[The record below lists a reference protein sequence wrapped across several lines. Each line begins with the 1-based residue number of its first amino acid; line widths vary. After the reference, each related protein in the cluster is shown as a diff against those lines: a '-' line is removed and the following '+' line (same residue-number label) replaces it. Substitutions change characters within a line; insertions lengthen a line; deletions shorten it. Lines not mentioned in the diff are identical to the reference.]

1 MRDAPWRTLVRDLT
15 AAGYES
21 PYLDR
26 LRQRVDTSASQ
37 ESLERELV
45 AEMAAAL
52 GRAEDKLNAALL
64 RLELAGRALDA
75 AGDAAERARCADA
88 FDVVREEAC
97 RARWELVI
105 QREAVGIRRNEI
117 VERIY
122 PIPPR
127 ACRAVSGRSPTSAR
141 R

>member
-1 MRDAPWRTLVRDLT
+1 MARDFAWRNLVRQLT
-15 AAGYES
+15 DAGYES

-26 LRQRVDTSASQ
+26 LKARVDPAQAQS
-37 ESLERELV
+37 SLEKEIV

-64 RLELAGRALDA
+64 RLELAGKELDA
-75 AGDAAERARCADA
+75 ARPDERTPSAIVFDARRAEALQ
-88 FDVVREEAC
+88 
-97 RARWELVI
+97 ARWELVI
-105 QREAVGIRRNEI
+105 QRESVGIVRNEVI
-117 VERIY
+117 ERMY

-127 ACRAVSGRSPTSAR
+127 AR

>member
-37 ESLERELV
+37 ESLEREIV

-52 GRAEDKLNAALL
+52 GRAEDKLVAALL

-75 AGDAAERARCADA
+75 ARDPAERTVRADA
-88 FDVVREEAC
+88 YDAVRAEALA
-97 RARWELVI
+97 ARWELVV
-105 QREAVGIRRNEI
+105 QREAVGIRRNDL
-117 VERIY
+117 VERLY
-122 PIPPR
+122 PIPRR
-127 ACRAVSGRSPTSAR
+127 ARS
-141 R
+141 

>member
-1 MRDAPWRTLVRDLT
+1 MARDFAWRNLVRQLT
-15 AAGYES
+15 DAGYES

-26 LRQRVDTSASQ
+26 LKARVDPAQAQS
-37 ESLERELV
+37 SLEKEIV

-64 RLELAGRALDA
+64 RLELAGRELEA
-75 AGDAAERARCADA
+75 AAPAERTRHAIVFDARRADA
-88 FDVVREEAC
+88 LQ
-97 RARWELVI
+97 ARWELVI
-105 QREAVGIRRNEI
+105 QRESVGILRNEVI
-117 VERIY
+117 DRMY

-127 ACRAVSGRSPTSAR
+127 AR